1 MKKISAIIV
10 DDEPLAREGL
20 AIRMRSSGHFNVTAE
35 CANGQEAL
43 DVICTTQPDVVFL
56 DIEMPGLNGLELI
69 KTLNLQGIEL
79 PKIVFVTAFP
89 DFAIQAFDQQAFD
102 YLLKPFSE
110 ERLNVCLDQLRNDH
124 LQNQALDKQQK
135 LDRLLYKKTG
145 KSLDGFINTLEHSRQ
160 TNMDELQQTISL
172 KSGTEWLRIR
182 LDSILWIEA
191 VGDYMCVHTGEGTH
205 IIRKTLR
212 QFENEL
218 NKENFPRISR
228 SAIVNLNRV
237 NKFTPNSNGEYIAH
251 LSTGDEVKVSRL
263 YKIKLD
269 ELLMVKN

>member
-1 MKKISAIIV
+1 MEQISTIIV

-20 AIRMRSSGHFNVTAE
+20 AIRMKAFDDFNVLAE
-35 CANGQEAL
+35 CANGLEAL
-43 DVICTTQPDVVFL
+43 EVICGSQPDVVFL

-69 KTLNLQGIEL
+69 KSLNQQNIAL

-110 ERLNVCLDQLRNDH
+110 ERLTICLEQLRNDH
-124 LQNQALDKQQK
+124 LQNQALSKQQK
-135 LDRLLYKKTG
+135 LDRLLYNKTG
-145 KSLDGFINTLEHSRQ
+145 RSLDGFINTLEHSKH
-160 TNMDELQQTISL
+160 TNLDELQQTISL

-191 VGDYMCVHTGEGTH
+191 AGDYMCVHTREGTH

-218 NKENFPRISR
+218 DKQNFPRISR
-228 SAIVNLNRV
+228 SAIVNLNKV
-237 NKFTPNSNGEYIAH
+237 SKFTPNSNGEYIAH
-251 LSTGDEVKVSRL
+251 LSTGDQVKVSRL
-263 YKIKLD
+263 YKMKLD
-269 ELLMVKN
+269 ELQTVKL